1 MMKKASIIALA
12 LGGASLA
19 MADVNQTQASAQN
32 SNDANASL
40 QQQIDALKAQIA
52 QMQKQQDSYGEGA
65 TSVAAKTN
73 TNAEAVSGDSSGSS
87 GSFVQSRG
95 SKTDASVHNAT
106 LNRGQIQ
113 YLASDRS
120 PGVTPI
126 GMISSS
132 LFTQGIMLQRNKFDE
147 NTLLLGG
154 YIEAD
159 PQAWTGSNFDGLKK
173 SSGVGINLTTATMYM
188 GANLG
193 QWVTAELDFT
203 AANITNQGDSPANNS
218 VSLQNAIVMFGNL
231 DEYPVYGSVGKNRIS
246 LGNFGGGGPW
256 TGSLGQYMFRPNQI
270 ANISAVYLKDGLN
283 INATAL
289 GDDNGGGNFMASAFY
304 VGQLSDAVSLSVNGG
319 YLFNIAGS
327 GNETMYTFS
336 NDPNLNQSKRIGA
349 VNFEGS
355 LAIHEFGLGA
365 GFASTTDKAAFNGV
379 GRDNTYSGAWY
390 VSAGYSPLIGEY
402 NTDFAIAYN
411 QTFNTQ
417 AIQMPLTASA
427 VNGVMVPG
435 VHNEVIVSMQRPF
448 FNPHVLIGPEY
459 SYLRTYDGKHSNAF
473 TIDISVYL

>member
-1 MMKKASIIALA
+1 MKKASIIALA

-19 MADVNQTQASAQN
+19 MADVNQPQTVQTTSD
-32 SNDANASL
+32 SNASL

-52 QMQKQQDSYGEGA
+52 QMQQQRQSFGEGSPA
-65 TSVAAKTN
+65 ASTTTSVAQGDDAS
-73 TNAEAVSGDSSGSS
+73 VGGDSSGT
-87 GSFVQSRG
+87 FVQSRA
-95 SKTDASVHNAT
+95 SKTDGKAHSAT
-106 LNRGQIQ
+106 LNRGEIQ

-120 PGVTPI
+120 PGITPI
-126 GMISSS
+126 GMLSSS
-132 LFTQGIMLQRNKFDE
+132 LFTQGLMLQRNKFEE

-159 PQAWTGSNFDGLKK
+159 PQAWTGSNFNNLNK
-173 SSGVGINLTTATMYM
+173 SSGMGINLTTATMYM

-193 QWVTAELDFT
+193 RWVTAELDFT
-203 AANITNQGDSPANNS
+203 AANITAAGGDGNADAS
-218 VSLQNAIVMFGNL
+218 VGLQDAIVMFGNL

-246 LGNFGGGGPW
+246 LGNFAGGGPW

-270 ANISAVYLKDGLN
+270 GNISAVFLQDGVNVNLSV
-283 INATAL
+283 L
-289 GDDNGGGNFMASAFY
+289 GNDNGGGNFMASAFY
-304 VGQLSDAVSLSVNGG
+304 VGQLSDEIGISVNGG
-319 YLFNIAGS
+319 YLYNIAGS
-327 GNETMYTFS
+327 GNESMYSWAT
-336 NDPNLNQSKRIGA
+336 NPTQEAKDNRIGA

-355 LAIHEFGLGA
+355 LALGEFGVGG

-379 GRDNTYSGAWY
+379 GTANKYAGAWY
-390 VSAGYSPLIGEY
+390 ASVGYSPKIGEY
-402 NTDFAIAYN
+402 NADFMIAYN
-411 QTFNTQ
+411 QSFNTQ
-417 AIQMPLTASA
+417 AIEMPLTANA

-435 VHNEVIVSMQRPF
+435 IHNELIVSMQRPF